1 MEAWRSTRASH
12 QLAMALQVG
21 GSRNSKFRTHG
32 LRSSKVTME
41 WLTWQVVRPTFYPSA
56 YTYIT
61 SSTFYPNTLYPNN
74 TQTSGIN
81 MYIFFMYTYEYVTW
95 HSRESYGIT
104 WLYGM
109 NLRIFKT
116 SFMLRSSVKAMRLQ
130 WPARTSLMIL
140 GRLGFLL
147 LLLLSSLV
155 VGVQPIL
162 TGFLH
167 ARWKAARFAHRHC
180 EFMRPAAQEIV
191 REGPFIGFQNVRQL
205 LKTLAISVGV
215 FQVSF
220 SWVKELKSIYYTI
233 WEAWPAI
240 CWNWKAPVLADLFQS
255 FS

>member
-1 MEAWRSTRASH
+1 MCHPWRWFEFELDIPTWSQTHSKHVASQTTSWKLEEAPGLLISWQWLCRSVVAAIQNSGPMGWDPQRWQWNDSLDKLLDQH
-12 QLAMALQVG
+12 FIQVHIH
-21 GSRNSKFRTHG
+21 TLH
-32 LRSSKVTME
+32 
-41 WLTWQVVRPTFYPSA
+41 P
-56 YTYIT
+56 
-61 SSTFYPNTLYPNN
+61 STFYPNTLYPNN

-191 REGPFIGFQNVRQL
+191 REGPFIGFQKRAATSENSSNFCR
-205 LKTLAISVGV
+205 GV
-215 FQVSF
+215 PSLCFLS
-220 SWVKELKSIYYTI
+220 
-233 WEAWPAI
+233 
-240 CWNWKAPVLADLFQS
+240 
-255 FS
+255 